1 MAKLEEVPDDEPV
14 LRHRVPS
21 AAGKGK
27 KGKAPSTKTVK
38 IPLAQPSAKAAEFA
52 ARAGKAGKGPLVDLD
67 LDDLKA
73 AGVTFT
79 EVAAEGSDADDGD
92 DGDDE
97 EDDRTDEERATEAWW
112 DEFFDGM
119 LYTVPFSF
127 LYMMLD
133 ILTNLSYNQHPD
145 FYYYLQNYSV
155 ALPTVGIIIFYTTR
169 YAKSL
174 WWHFFGTL
182 ISIVCG
188 TRLIYLV
195 NKASY
200 IVVLRQGPAVGT
212 LWILT
217 IVQLPLSRAMLALAV
232 ITAWGYSQGM
242 KLIP

>member
-1 MAKLEEVPDDEPV
+1 MAKLEEVPDEEPV
-14 LRHRVPS
+14 LRHRVPGS
-21 AAGKGK
+21 KGK
-27 KGKAPSTKTVK
+27 STKTLK
-38 IPLAQPSAKAAEFA
+38 IPMAQPSAKAAEFA
-52 ARAGKAGKGPLVDLD
+52 SRASASNGPLVDLD
-67 LDDLKA
+67 LDDLRA

-79 EVAAEGSDADDGD
+79 EVAGEDSGSDADDE
-92 DGDDE
+92 DDE
-97 EDDRTDEERATEAWW
+97 RTDEERAAELWW

-145 FYYYLQNYSV
+145 FYYYLKNYSV
-155 ALPTVGIIIFYTTR
+155 ALPTIGIIIFYTTR

-174 WWHFFGTL
+174 WWHFVGTL
-182 ISIVCG
+182 ISIACG

-195 NKASY
+195 NRAPY
-200 IVVLRQGPAVGT
+200 RVVLRQGPAVGT

-217 IVQLPLSRAMLALAV
+217 IVQLPLTRAVLALAV
-232 ITAWGYSQGM
+232 ISSWGYYKGM